1 MILAPEIL
9 LCIAAAGSV
18 HDGLEVFFP
27 YVVAV
32 EGGVPDERRISEF

>member
-9 LCIAAAGSV
+9 LCTAAAGSV
-18 HDGLEVFFP
+18 HVGLEVFFP

-32 EGGVPDERRISEF
+32 EGGVPDEHRISEF